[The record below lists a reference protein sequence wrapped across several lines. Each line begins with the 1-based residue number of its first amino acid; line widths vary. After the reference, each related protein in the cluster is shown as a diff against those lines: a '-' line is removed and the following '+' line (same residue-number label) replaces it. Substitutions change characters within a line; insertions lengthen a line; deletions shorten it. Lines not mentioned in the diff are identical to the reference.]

1 MICKTNS
8 YLYERIHKCQ
18 SQSCLSDP
26 SVNMEE
32 TVSTQ
37 FITETMQKVSRSNSL
52 VSLKSLT
59 TLSHGQS
66 MSQVL
71 IASHSSIL
79 LNTLFHWSQVINLH
93 QFARDGDLVRLS
105 ETLESETLRE
115 KVNELDVKENTPLH
129 YACRQNC

>member
-1 MICKTNS
+1 
-8 YLYERIHKCQ
+8 
-18 SQSCLSDP
+18 
-26 SVNMEE
+26 MEE

-37 FITETMQKVSRSNSL
+37 FITETMQKVSRSNSV

-129 YACRQNC
+129 YACR

>member
-32 TVSTQ
+32 TASTQ
-37 FITETMQKVSRSNSL
+37 FITETMQKVSRSNSV

-66 MSQVL
+66 V
-71 IASHSSIL
+71 
-79 LNTLFHWSQVINLH
+79 SQVILNAHWSML
-93 QFARDGDLVRLS
+93 
-105 ETLESETLRE
+105 
-115 KVNELDVKENTPLH
+115 
-129 YACRQNC
+129 